1 MSKKVAT
8 PKRISRFN
16 EIARKMMTG
25 PRKLAVT
32 PVQLTAF
39 TKKYNS
45 AIGWVDNT
53 MPSQLAG
60 RCISLGVLGAIGKGV
75 LWYGQVKM
83 EPFVLALAKGNFDG
97 KGDPAH
103 ILWLWLTGRAKYNC
117 NIAYRKTVAAIR
129 AYVNDRK
136 FVRAARNGEGKEE
149 LGHFAPA
156 ETDLFEWDSTFTTM
170 LKRHSNKSRKDFKQG
185 VDEQT
190 EEEIRLAQEVEDA
203 LVSLL
208 EDE

>member
-1 MSKKVAT
+1 MTKKKVT
-8 PKRISRFN
+8 PKRISRFD
-16 EIARKMMTG
+16 EIARKMMAG
-25 PRKLAVT
+25 PHKAAITPQQLAAFIKRYN
-32 PVQLTAF
+32 TAI
-39 TKKYNS
+39 T
-45 AIGWVDNT
+45 WVDNT

-60 RCISLGVLGAIGKGV
+60 RNISIGVLGAIGKGV
-75 LWYGQVKM
+75 LWFGQVKM
-83 EPFVLALAKGNFDG
+83 EPFCFALAKGNFDG

-129 AYVNDRK
+129 AYTSDRK
-136 FVRAARNGEGKEE
+136 FLRAARNGEGKEE

-156 ETDLFEWDSTFTTM
+156 ETDLFDWDSTFTTM

-190 EEEIRLAQEVEDA
+190 EEEIRLAQEVEEA
-203 LVSLL
+203 LSSL
-208 EDE
+208 